1 MEDYIENAHFILQR
15 ADPLEEGFTRNAS
28 EYYPTG
34 LYRERLNEL
43 DTIAPDDVARRAIEQ
58 GDFYEAKKGA
68 YVFTLEEFGVV
79 FYVFV
84 KDSDEKGLIAMSIWP
99 YVYDEDLALETGVWL
114 PNQLDKIESIQPK
127 KEEDNGRSNRR

>member
-1 MEDYIENAHFILQR
+1 MKEYIDNAHFILR
-15 ADPLEEGFTRNAS
+15 EADPLKEGFTRNSS

-34 LYRERLNEL
+34 LYRDRVKEL

-84 KDSDEKGLIAMSIWP
+84 RNSDEKGLIALSVWP
-99 YVYDEDLALETGVWL
+99 YVYDENLALESGVWL
-114 PNQLDKIESIQPK
+114 PNQLHKIESITPEEV
-127 KEEDNGRSNRR
+127 EEDDDDNRR